1 MFLGITWWSQRV
13 FWVPYQWR
21 RVVTVIGTAAGLTVL
36 GKGLDVPLAAAIAL
50 VAVYPLVLWPLRF
63 YLPDEIATIRSR
75 AARTAP

>member
-1 MFLGITWWSQRV
+1 MFVGISWWSQRV

-36 GKGLDVPLAAAIAL
+36 GKVLDVPLAAAIAL

-63 YLPDEIATIRSR
+63 YLPDELAQIRAR